1 MPFRAVLIPFI
12 FLNSFNAL
20 IEDSPTPV
28 KSLKALTNL
37 ILSDKDWALFFSHAA
52 QIEVNIVWSGQMLAD
67 KYGHNISSVL

>member
-1 MPFRAVLIPFI
+1 MPFRAVFTPFI
-12 FLNSFNAL
+12 FLNSFKDL

-37 ILSDKDWALFFSHAA
+37 ILSDKDWFVFFSHAV
-52 QIEVNIVWSGQMLAD
+52 QIEVNIVWSGQMQAD